1 MTVEEL
7 LERYAAGERN
17 FSDADLRG
25 LDLSGANLSRIN
37 LTCANLEGCSGEIS
51 MINVE
56 LTGAFGF
63 RPSIVFAGYR
73 KLTLPDGRFIAD
85 WQTEEI

>member
-1 MTVEEL
+1 LHRQNHCFLVLYL
-7 LERYAAGERN
+7 LLGITLRNAGLGDSTIGDTNLRN
-17 FSDADLRG
+17 
-25 LDLSGANLSRIN
+25 
-37 LTCANLEGCSGEIS
+37 ANLEGCSGEIS

-56 LTGAFGF
+56 LTGAVGF

>member
-1 MTVEEL
+1 MIEGVIEGCNMEGASL
-7 LERYAAGERN
+7 RNAGLGDSTIGDTNLRN
-17 FSDADLRG
+17 
-25 LDLSGANLSRIN
+25 
-37 LTCANLEGCSGEIS
+37 ANLEGCSGEIS

-85 WQTEEI
+85 WQTEEIYCW

>member
-1 MTVEEL
+1 LDEFRTIEGT
-7 LERYAAGERN
+7 LEGCNMEGASLRNAGLGDSTIGDTNLRN
-17 FSDADLRG
+17 
-25 LDLSGANLSRIN
+25 
-37 LTCANLEGCSGEIS
+37 ANLEGCSGEIS

-85 WQTEEI
+85 WQTE